1 MEALSRKEREARVIA
16 LYEKG
21 KTYREIAKELR
32 MSPNTIKAILSR
44 EGLDQ
49 STSINSRAFELF
61 SEGKTPL
68 DIAIKLNLRADEA
81 IRLHHEYFMLL
92 GCNEFTKVYPQI
104 KDDPWPFVNLYR
116 LIMEKQMS
124 TEHVMKLLE
133 IANNDLPLIELK
145 YENLKKEL
153 NLLDYKKNNANKD
166 YRLIYNEVS
175 NLQKERDQLRS
186 IIEQLRLDEIKVNQQ
201 KERMTSFI
209 KNFQNN
215 NETCSR
221 IKEIVKRE
229 IENTISLP
237 KHLIRIA
244 IASIFESERMN
255 PGKLQALYYNT
266 SPTLSVERL
275 LSQSS
280 ISQNQPDPIQFGYNN
295 DFLEK
300 LILDEAEQLYNK
312 FAEALTS
319 KSMNQIKNDS
329 DHMSQLSNMFPS
341 QSTHAIPDAPGDEI
355 SIGRNNNNNINLT
368 DDFIVMDDVL
378 IPRQDR
384 TKYDSL
390 NEFHESTQSL
400 YLVE

>member
-1 MEALSRKEREARVIA
+1 
-16 LYEKG
+16 
-21 KTYREIAKELR
+21 
-32 MSPNTIKAILSR
+32 MSPNTIKTILSR

-92 GCNEFTKVYPQI
+92 GCNEFTKVYPRI

-166 YRLIYNEVS
+166 YRLIYDKIS

-209 KNFQNN
+209 KNF
-215 NETCSR
+215 
-221 IKEIVKRE
+221 
-229 IENTISLP
+229 
-237 KHLIRIA
+237 
-244 IASIFESERMN
+244 
-255 PGKLQALYYNT
+255 
-266 SPTLSVERL
+266 
-275 LSQSS
+275 
-280 ISQNQPDPIQFGYNN
+280 
-295 DFLEK
+295 
-300 LILDEAEQLYNK
+300 
-312 FAEALTS
+312 
-319 KSMNQIKNDS
+319 
-329 DHMSQLSNMFPS
+329 
-341 QSTHAIPDAPGDEI
+341 
-355 SIGRNNNNNINLT
+355 
-368 DDFIVMDDVL
+368 
-378 IPRQDR
+378 
-384 TKYDSL
+384 
-390 NEFHESTQSL
+390 
-400 YLVE
+400 